1 MNDQSSTP
9 PAARQR
15 ILRPR
20 RLALLAS
27 AGALGL
33 AVLAAGPSGY
43 LPSGVAA
50 LTSAAHAESAPNTA
64 GFADLVA
71 KVKPAVISVRVRIEN
86 DGDNDAA
93 FQGSSERMG
102 ADRDSPFERFSRQFG
117 FRLPASREP
126 ADG

>member
-71 KVKPAVISVRVRIEN
+71 GINLRS
-86 DGDNDAA
+86 D
-93 FQGSSERMG
+93 
-102 ADRDSPFERFSRQFG
+102 DRCRRQPRSCCSPLLRCPFSPDRAP
-117 FRLPASREP
+117 RLRSIRSTWR
-126 ADG
+126 GGG